1 MKVRLSRH
9 LFEQEQRERN
19 DLRNECM
26 NRGRVRTYNLV
37 TNMIT
42 DNVRGVRISGAKDL
56 LDGKLELLD
65 L

>member
-19 DLRNECM
+19 DLRNELI
-26 NRGRVRTYNLV
+26 NRGRVRTYNLM
-37 TNMIT
+37 TNMVT
-42 DNVRGVRISGAKDL
+42 DNIRGIRISGAKEL

-65 L
+65 F